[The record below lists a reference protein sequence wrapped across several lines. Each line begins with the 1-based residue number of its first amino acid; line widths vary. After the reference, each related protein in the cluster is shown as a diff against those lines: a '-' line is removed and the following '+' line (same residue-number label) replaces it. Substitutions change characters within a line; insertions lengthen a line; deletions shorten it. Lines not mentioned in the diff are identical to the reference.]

1 MFSYRFGSTW
11 KDYESVI
18 WKNPPWTFRTNDRTG
33 EHNHARAISRRK
45 NWLSTK
51 KTCFSIDK
59 MITGTQIAA
68 LDHNLNINR
77 EKVSI
82 TEILFDFTRT
92 EFNNKQNTEK
102 IQYFLQF
109 N

>member
-1 MFSYRFGSTW
+1 
-11 KDYESVI
+11 
-18 WKNPPWTFRTNDRTG
+18 
-33 EHNHARAISRRK
+33 
-45 NWLSTK
+45 
-51 KTCFSIDK
+51 
-59 MITGTQIAA
+59 MIAGTQIAA

-92 EFNNKQNTEK
+92 EVNNKQNTEK